1 MGGCD
6 EKIEAEITKA
16 NYVLRVVCN
25 GMAWRLS
32 SRTVVG
38 LMPCNWRVSV
48 IRNKNVTISAC

>member
-25 GMAWRLS
+25 GMHLTHS
-32 SRTVVG
+32 LTHNSYG
-38 LMPCNWRVSV
+38 
-48 IRNKNVTISAC
+48 IY

>member
-25 GMAWRLS
+25 GMPLIPPQN
-32 SRTVVG
+32 
-38 LMPCNWRVSV
+38 LP
-48 IRNKNVTISAC
+48 SAFEPAQLFPTRIGG

>member
-25 GMAWRLS
+25 GMDISTSRSDIACIRL
-32 SRTVVG
+32 G
-38 LMPCNWRVSV
+38 
-48 IRNKNVTISAC
+48 